1 MIEYRIKV
9 MKQNRILLSIL
20 TVAILLPFCILLSA
34 KLELILFKIIIPI
47 LILGIVITLLYYFSF
62 GQLRITLNDRKLDFE
77 WKEKPVFNFK
87 KYNSILIDDIKKV
100 IVDQGIIVKI
110 KTDNTEME
118 IRGINSEYIKS
129 DHTDSLELLKLLEK
143 EINIKPIDSWDVWNE
158 RGWLKIAYRINFLIL
173 ISVILIVITYI
184 ILKGFNSK
192 LLLLIPL
199 VLSQLI
205 FSYFQMKSKLK

>member
-1 MIEYRIKV
+1 

-20 TVAILLPFCILLSA
+20 TVATLLPFCILLSA

-47 LILGIVITLLYYFSF
+47 LILGSVIILLYYFSF

-100 IVDQGIIVKI
+100 IVEQGIIVKI

-129 DHTDSLELLKLLEK
+129 DSTDSLKLLKLLEK
-143 EINIKPIDSWDVWNE
+143 ETNIKPIDRWDVWNE
-158 RGWLKIAYRINFLIL
+158 RGWLTIAYRINLLIL
-173 ISVILIVITYI
+173 ISIIVIVTTYI

-192 LLLLIPL
+192 LLFFIPL

-205 FSYFQMKSKLK
+205 FSYFQIKSKLK

>member
-1 MIEYRIKV
+1 